1 MILAGRYDLVRSLG
15 RGGMGQVWEARD
27 TVLDRRVAVKTVHI
41 GPGSD
46 PTLAARFRREA
57 VATAALTHPNIVTV
71 HDAGLVPDDDGAG
84 TTAFLVMEFL
94 PGSDLAATLRERGA
108 LPLPEALH
116 VGERVADA
124 LAAAHAI
131 GVVHR
136 DVKPANVLLDGARVT
151 VVDFGIAAL
160 ARSAETALTAPGS
173 TLGTAEY
180 MAPEQASGAPVSPA
194 ADVYSLGCLLYAL
207 LTGTPPFTAEHP
219 VAVLRGHVDDA
230 APSLS
235 ERLPAA
241 PADLVRLVD
250 TMLAKDPA
258 ARPRAGEVRDAL
270 ALLGGAG
277 SPSVS
282 PAGAAADADRP
293 TTALPAAGGTRALP
307 SVGAAAVGGLGGAGI
322 ASGAPS
328 VEPAPPATERFEAGA
343 APSSSSAAHPEG
355 PAGDGV
361 ASDRGDDGT
370 SWRALPL
377 LVAGIAAVALIA
389 VGLGTLFRPDPVPP
403 GPPRV
408 ESSTIVGPT
417 STPTPTPTPTPS
429 PTVAAPAQAP
439 EDLDAAMVA
448 LLGAIEAIDTETRES
463 LAARTDLLGRWEDL
477 DQAIDDGRDRQ
488 VQTRLRDLSRR
499 AEALAREESITPAEA
514 AALTAAIEAVDGAVA
529 AGSGG
534 DSGDD

>member
-41 GPGSD
+41 GASD

-57 VATAALTHPNIVTV
+57 VATAALSHPDIVTV

-84 TTAFLVMEFL
+84 STAFLVMEFL
-94 PGSDLAATLRERGA
+94 PGRDLAAILRDRGA
-108 LPLPEALH
+108 LPQPEALH

-136 DVKPANVLLDGARVT
+136 DVKPANVLVDGARVT

-160 ARSAETALTAPGS
+160 TRSAETALTAPGS

-194 ADVYSLGCLLYAL
+194 ADVYSLGCLLFAL

-230 APSLS
+230 APSLA
-235 ERLPAA
+235 ERLPEA
-241 PADLVRLVD
+241 PADLVRLLD

-258 ARPRAGEVRDAL
+258 ARPRASEVRDAL
-270 ALLGGAG
+270 ARVGGVGTA
-277 SPSVS
+277 SVTRVG
-282 PAGAAADADRP
+282 PAADADRP
-293 TTALPAAGGTRALP
+293 TTALPAADGTRALP
-307 SVGAAAVGGLGGAGI
+307 AVGAAAAAGLGAGAGLSSG
-322 ASGAPS
+322 AAGAGAPS
-328 VEPAPPATERFEAGA
+328 HQPAGATARFEAEA
-343 APSSSSAAHPEG
+343 APSSSGQGAAGE
-355 PAGDGV
+355 
-361 ASDRGDDGT
+361 RGDEGT
-370 SWRALPL
+370 SWRALPI

-408 ESSTIVGPT
+408 ESSTSVGPIPT
-417 STPTPTPTPTPS
+417 PAPTPTPALALP
-429 PTVAAPAQAP
+429 APAPQ
-439 EDLDAAMVA
+439 DLDEAMVA
-448 LLGAIEAIDTETRES
+448 LLSAIEAIDTETRES
-463 LAARTDLLGRWEDL
+463 LAARTDLLSRWERL

-499 AEALAREESITPAEA
+499 AEAVVREESITPAEA
-514 AALTAAIEAVDGAVA
+514 AALTAAIEDVDAAVA
-529 AGSGG
+529 AQ
-534 DSGDD
+534 GDDAGDD

>member
-1 MILAGRYDLVRSLG
+1 MILAGRYDLVRPLG

-41 GPGSD
+41 GASD
-46 PTLAARFRREA
+46 LTLAARFRREA

-94 PGSDLAATLRERGA
+94 PGRDLAATLRERGA
-108 LPLPEALH
+108 LPVPEALH

-194 ADVYSLGCLLYAL
+194 ADVYSLGCLLFAL
-207 LTGTPPFTAEHP
+207 LTGTPPITAEHP

-230 APSLS
+230 APSLA
-235 ERLPAA
+235 ERLPGA
-241 PADLVRLVD
+241 PAGLVRLVD
-250 TMLAKDPA
+250 AMLAKDPA
-258 ARPRAGEVRDAL
+258 ARPRAGEVSDAL
-270 ALLGGAG
+270 ADLLGAG
-277 SPSVS
+277 
-282 PAGAAADADRP
+282 GAAALGVAPVAGPDGA
-293 TTALPAAGGTRALP
+293 TTALPVAGGTRVLP
-307 SVGAAAVGGLGGAGI
+307 AVGAAAPAF
-322 ASGAPS
+322 
-328 VEPAPPATERFEAGA
+328 EPAAQATERFEAGP
-343 APSSSSAAHPEG
+343 APSPSSVSNPRGSAGAG
-355 PAGDGV
+355 AAGDHAAGDH
-361 ASDRGDDGT
+361 AAGDRRDDGA
-370 SWRALPL
+370 SWRALPI

-408 ESSTIVGPT
+408 ESSTSVGPFP
-417 STPTPTPTPTPS
+417 TPTPTPTPTPS
-429 PTVAAPAQAP
+429 PTSAPSAPAPQ
-439 EDLDAAMVA
+439 DLDAAMVA
-448 LLGAIEAIDTETRES
+448 LLGTIEAIDTETRES
-463 LAARTDLLGRWEDL
+463 LAARTDLLNRWEEL

-488 VQTRLRDLSRR
+488 VQTRMRDLSRR
-499 AEALAREESITPAEA
+499 AGALAREESITPAEA
-514 AALTAAIEAVDGAVA
+514 AALTAAIEAVDAAVA
-529 AGSGG
+529 AQR
-534 DSGDD
+534 DDGDD